1 MQEQIVFVDNLGIG
15 GEALTGC
22 TPAEQDS
29 LVMTQKYWTPALV
42 AGRFTHC
49 AADLN
54 NLLKIF
60 RRAQKANPDYFDRI
74 GSQELGLL
82 TARIMEALKV
92 SVQAK
97 VWLSDKTAAAQ
108 PGGNFTAAG
117 FNAGIWNQFDGLWK
131 QIFADGAVPRY
142 TIAENSNATYAL
154 QVLAD
159 GEAYNIFKGAY
170 EGADARLLADPS
182 AQFLVTR
189 SIWDNY
195 LAYAEKTEA
204 NGGIMTTS
212 DDGRPMLNYRG
223 IKVVLMNEWDR
234 TQNLYQDDTGAI
246 FRPHRAI
253 LTTPSNIPV
262 ATLNQSDLQ
271 SLESWYEKKDKSNII
286 DYSYFLDA
294 KFGESYM
301 ASVAY

>member
-1 MQEQIVFVDNLGIG
+1 M
-15 GEALTGC
+15 
-22 TPAEQDS
+22 
-29 LVMTQKYWTPALV
+29 
-42 AGRFTHC
+42 
-49 AADLN
+49 
-54 NLLKIF
+54 
-60 RRAQKANPDYFDRI
+60 
-74 GSQELGLL
+74 
-82 TARIMEALKV
+82 
-92 SVQAK
+92 
-97 VWLSDKTAAAQ
+97 
-108 PGGNFTAAG
+108 
-117 FNAGIWNQFDGLWK
+117 
-131 QIFADGAVPRY
+131 
-142 TIAENSNATYAL
+142 
-154 QVLAD
+154 
-159 GEAYNIFKGAY
+159 
-170 EGADARLLADPS
+170 LADPS

-234 TQNLYQDDTGAI
+234 TQNLYQDDTAAI